1 MQRLSRLLDH
11 TNIQTTE
18 RYLRAFQAEDART
31 NRRRALDGLYSLG
44 KGPTPW
50 RMRGKI
56 VQVRQDD
63 RTTGVGLR
71 SGSPLHLPL

>member
-31 NRRRALDGLYSLG
+31 NRRRALDGL
-44 KGPTPW
+44 
-50 RMRGKI
+50 
-56 VQVRQDD
+56 
-63 RTTGVGLR
+63 
-71 SGSPLHLPL
+71 